1 MTAYPN
7 PTPIYHFTHI
17 DNLQSLVS
25 SGGLISKNAVDA
37 QSIQYKNSAYASVQ
51 GHREQFPVPVAP
63 YGVIHD
69 YVPFYFNSR
78 SPMLYTVKMGNIPG
92 VDMRDV
98 IFFQSTAQTIESAG
112 KAFVFTDGH
121 GIMSL
126 TDYYNKLSDMHNVPW
141 QVVQAQ
147 FWGSYPDGKRE
158 RQAEFLVQ
166 NYVEWALIDTIGV
179 YNQAMKLRVE
189 NIIQNLAYRPK
200 VEIKLGWYF

>member
-17 DNLQSLVS
+17 NNLQSLVA

-37 QSIQYKNSAYASVQ
+37 QSIQYKSSAYASVQ

-98 IFFQSTAQTIESAG
+98 VFFQSTAQTIESAG

-126 TDYYNKLSDMHNVPW
+126 TDYYNKLSEIHNVPW

-147 FWGSYPDGKRE
+147 FWSSYPDGKRE

-179 YNQAMKLRVE
+179 YNQDMKIRVE
-189 NIIQNLAYRPK
+189 NIIQDLAYKPK